1 MEEWR
6 FYCIIWVK
14 DSVAKT
20 NAMQILKQNGI
31 DEVVSV

>member
-1 MEEWR
+1 MLKISTLYKKVV
-6 FYCIIWVK
+6 F
-14 DSVAKT
+14 SVAKK